1 MSKDTVNLPA
11 VIPSGFGEIGGVLP
25 ESTRTP
31 YVSFIYAKSKN
42 YSTFLQQIPDLKE
55 GEPVLV
61 RPEPHIPVILRPFR
75 YFLLSCTQYW
85 GDFNKSTGALV
96 RSSAVKQP
104 APFKETV
111 EALILVIHEG
121 KLVPAC
127 VRFKATT
134 CPAWA
139 PAKRAFEASKLA
151 SWAKLSPDHA
161 FTAKIPQ
168 PWARFVTSANRT
180 LKPNR
185 ETQEL
190 YPTMEAVSNP
200 TSASELDHVVNF
212 FQDAKGLK
220 TLADVQAEYIKH
232 LAEAKKKE
240 VQA

>member
-1 MSKDTVNLPA
+1 MSKDINLPA

-25 ESTRTP
+25 EHTRTP
-31 YVSFIYAKSKN
+31 YVSFVYAKSKN
-42 YSTFLQQIPDLKE
+42 YSTTLQQIPDLKE
-55 GEPVLV
+55 GEPVLFLPAPAV
-61 RPEPHIPVILRPFR
+61 PTVLRPFR
-75 YFLLSCTQYW
+75 YFLLSCSQYW
-85 GDFNKSTGALV
+85 GDFNKSNGCLI

-111 EALILVIHEG
+111 EALILVVHDG

-127 VRFKATT
+127 TRFKATT

-139 PAKRAFEASKLA
+139 PAKRAFDASKLP

-161 FTAKIPQ
+161 FTAKIPH

-200 TSASELDHVVNF
+200 TTASELDHVVSF
-212 FQDAKGLK
+212 FQDAKGLAL
-220 TLADVQAEYIKH
+220 LAEVQKEYVKH
-232 LAEAKKKE
+232 LEESKKKE
-240 VQA
+240 VK